1 MKLGPDDHVM
11 DTRSASMMDG
21 NPARFG
27 APAQASM
34 DKLMKLMTECGME
47 TPDLGGTV
55 VTADQHIRMGC
66 LEIVSST
73 FNAIL
78 ISGGQRPAVEEFQ
91 SAVDDTITFVTIGRW
106 PATNK

>member
-1 MKLGPDDHVM
+1 MIRRLVTDPKIQFGNVV
-11 DTRSASMMDG
+11 DG

-27 APAQASM
+27 APAQSSM
-34 DKLMKLMTECGME
+34 NQLMTECGME

-91 SAVDDTITFVTIGRW
+91 SAVDDTITFVTIGQW